1 MKINRSV
8 SVSKY
13 RKGFILYHVLT
24 FFVFFSSTIAS
35 IAVLHKVSLIQQ
47 EYYKSAMQK
56 IEVEKEVIRMIKNHV
71 HLSYN
76 ETVVIQSKTVSIMYD
91 DIIKVTICDDS
102 CYMMIVTYD
111 IENSIILSVEY
122 Q

>member
-8 SVSKY
+8 SILKS

-24 FFVFFSSTIAS
+24 FYMFFSTMIAY

-47 EYYKSAMQK
+47 EYYKSAVQK
-56 IEVEKEVIRMIKNHV
+56 IEVEKEVIRMIKNHRY
-71 HLSYN
+71 LSFN
-76 ETVVIQSKTVSIMYD
+76 ETIVIQSKTVSIMYED
-91 DIIKVTICDDS
+91 MIKVTICDVS

-111 IENSIILSVEY
+111 IENSIILSIEY
-122 Q
+122 E